1 MSDFLRGDDEEVAS
15 FFAFQDVITAVL
27 GILILIALQLSFSI
41 NVVKGEEGN
50 KESTTDDTIVSE
62 EEFLENQARRIN
74 LEAKLSQLRERNR
87 EMMDRK
93 QALQSAGQ
101 SAQGLENSME
111 ILRAEVKQLTE
122 DHNAFRRTLAQK
134 EHSLREEAAKLG
146 LSDVQ
151 SEISALSEK
160 TETDSREIAT
170 LKRRLQDLTSSLS
183 ESMADLSSEKSR
195 KDSVWMIPERSND
208 GKAPLLVTIDG
219 RNMRFEEF
227 DKPESLRV
235 LGTRSLTSSL
245 KSGTRNYSTRTYKIV
260 FLFKPSG
267 AHYFEKVT
275 ELAKDLGF
283 EVGYDPIEESQ
294 KVIFSLPD

>member
-41 NVVKGEEGN
+41 NVVKAEEGN
-50 KESTTDDTIVSE
+50 EEGSTDDTIISQD
-62 EEFLENQARRIN
+62 EFLENQARRKE
-74 LEAKLSQLRERNR
+74 LEAKLTRLRELNR
-87 EMMDRK
+87 EIMSRK
-93 QALQSAGQ
+93 QRLLTAGQ
-101 SAQGLENSME
+101 SAQGLESTLQ
-111 ILRAEVKQLTE
+111 ILRAEVEQLNG
-122 DHNAFRRTLAQK
+122 DHGAYRRTLAQK
-134 EHSLREEAAKLG
+134 EQTLREEAAKLG
-146 LSDVQ
+146 LSAVQ
-151 SEISALSEK
+151 SEISELTDK
-160 TETDSREIAT
+160 TEKDSRQISE
-170 LKRRLQDLTSSLS
+170 LKRRLQNLTSSLS
-183 ESMADLSSEKSR
+183 ESMADLSAEKR
-195 KDSVWMIPERSND
+195 KKDSVWMIPERSND

-219 RNMRFEEF
+219 SNMRFEEF

-235 LGTRSLTSSL
+235 LRTSSL
-245 KSGTRNYSTRTYKIV
+245 SSSFNSGAKNYDPRRFKVV

-267 AHYFEKVT
+267 ALYFEKVI

>member
-50 KESTTDDTIVSE
+50 NEGSIDDSIISE
-62 EEFLENQARRIN
+62 EEFLDNQTKRKE
-74 LEAKLSQLRERNR
+74 LEAKLAELRQRNR
-87 EMMDRK
+87 EIMNRK
-93 QALQSAGQ
+93 QAIQSAGQ
-101 SAQGLENSME
+101 SVQGIENSLQ
-111 ILRAEVKQLTE
+111 ILRAQVDQLVK
-122 DHNAFRRTLAQK
+122 DHESFRQTLAQK
-134 EHSLREEAAKLG
+134 EQTLREEAAKLG
-146 LSDVQ
+146 LSAVQ
-151 SEISALSEK
+151 SEVAELSEK
-160 TETDSREIAT
+160 TEDDSKEIAA
-170 LKRRLQDLTSSLS
+170 LKRRLQELSSNLS
-183 ESMADLSSEKSR
+183 ESMSDLSAENRK

-219 RNMRFEEF
+219 TNMRFEEF

-235 LGTRSLTSSL
+235 LRTSSLTSSF
-245 KSGTRNYSTRTYKIV
+245 KSAVKSYDSRRFKIV

-267 AHYFEKVT
+267 TDYFKKVI

>member
-50 KESTTDDTIVSE
+50 KEGSIDDSIISE
-62 EEFLENQARRIN
+62 AEFLNNQTKRKE
-74 LEAKLSQLRERNR
+74 LEAKLAELRQRNR
-87 EMMDRK
+87 EIMNRK
-93 QALQSAGQ
+93 QAIQSAGQ
-101 SAQGLENSME
+101 SVQGIENSLQ
-111 ILRAEVKQLTE
+111 ILRAQVDQLVK
-122 DHNAFRRTLAQK
+122 DHESFRQTLAQK
-134 EHSLREEAAKLG
+134 EQTLREEAAKLG
-146 LSDVQ
+146 LSAVQ
-151 SEISALSEK
+151 SEVAELSEK
-160 TETDSREIAT
+160 TEDDSKEIAA
-170 LKRRLQDLTSSLS
+170 LKRRLQELSSSLS
-183 ESMADLSSEKSR
+183 ESMSDLSAENRK

-208 GKAPLLVTIDG
+208 GKSPLLVTIDG
-219 RNMRFEEF
+219 TNMRFEEF

-235 LGTRSLTSSL
+235 LRTSSLTSSF
-245 KSGTRNYSTRTYKIV
+245 KSAVKSYDRRRFKIV

-267 AHYFEKVT
+267 ADYFEKVT

>member
-41 NVVKGEEGN
+41 NVVKGEEGDT
-50 KESTTDDTIVSE
+50 ESSAEDTIITE
-62 EEFLENQARRIN
+62 EEFLDNQSRRKN

-101 SAQGLENSME
+101 SIQGLQNSME
-111 ILRAEVKQLTE
+111 ILRAEVEQLTL
-122 DHNAFRRTLAQK
+122 DHNSFRRTLSQK
-134 EHSLREEAAKLG
+134 EQSLREEAAKLG
-146 LSDVQ
+146 LSAVQ
-151 SEISALSEK
+151 AEISELSEK
-160 TETDSREIAT
+160 TDTDSREIAA
-170 LKRRLQDLTSSLS
+170 LKRKLQDLNSRLSS
-183 ESMADLSSEKSR
+183 SMADLSTEKSR

-235 LGTRSLTSSL
+235 LRTSSLTSSF
-245 KSGTRNYSTRTYKIV
+245 KSGVKSYDRRRYKIV

-267 AHYFEKVT
+267 TDYFEKVT

-283 EVGYDPIEESQ
+283 EVGYDPIEENQ
-294 KVIFSLPD
+294 KIIFSLPD